1 MDAGLPELKAGPH
14 GTGRLVLD
22 EPATVRTSGP
32 AFATELLLALLIH
45 AAILAALFIRLPPSP
60 PYRPVE
66 PPAISV
72 ELVPPKP
79 RPVPKLPEHEKK
91 PEPQKPLPQT
101 EPEPPKPSLHRE
113 SGGTDLSRTPGAPP
127 KTEAKEAPEP
137 QVEIKNAP
145 SAPKTET
152 ALPDWARK
160 LAKGL
165 DLPKASRKTQSAKA
179 TRPKYVIDSNHDGE
193 GGGDPYLTA
202 MRNQVAAH
210 IVYPPEAG
218 GRGGVVIYQF
228 LVAKDGRLVSLVLA
242 RSSGVRALDFAV
254 ENAIRASLPFRP
266 LPPDYEAPAP
276 ITATIPIA
284 P

>member
-1 MDAGLPELKAGPH
+1 MPELKAGPH

-60 PYRPVE
+60 PHRPVE

-145 SAPKTET
+145 SAPKTE
-152 ALPDWARK
+152 
-160 LAKGL
+160 
-165 DLPKASRKTQSAKA
+165 
-179 TRPKYVIDSNHDGE
+179 
-193 GGGDPYLTA
+193 
-202 MRNQVAAH
+202 
-210 IVYPPEAG
+210 
-218 GRGGVVIYQF
+218 
-228 LVAKDGRLVSLVLA
+228 
-242 RSSGVRALDFAV
+242 
-254 ENAIRASLPFRP
+254 
-266 LPPDYEAPAP
+266 
-276 ITATIPIA
+276 
-284 P
+284 